1 MINKITAQQYDE
13 LLEILED
20 GWGEEEEVLEALVE
34 FLQDYE
40 TIKSVL
46 LRDRTFNRYTC
57 DINSWIDLGWSILTD
72 EAFEDEEDEED
83 EFFDLLRAN
92 QDNELA
98 LRNILIDQNWAISYD
113 HGVAIGFDDDVNVVC
128 HYVHRDI

>member
-1 MINKITAQQYDE
+1 MKKLTTAQYDE

-20 GWGEEEEVLEALVE
+20 GWGEEEEVLEALIE

-40 TIKSVL
+40 TIKLVL
-46 LRDRTFNRYTC
+46 TRDKSFNRYTC

-72 EAFEDEEDEED
+72 EAFEGEED
-83 EFFDLLRAN
+83 EFFKLLRKH
-92 QDNELA
+92 QDNEIMLK
-98 LRNILIDQNWAISYD
+98 NILIDQNWAISYD
-113 HGVAIGFDDDVNVVC
+113 HGVAIGFDDDINVIC